1 MFSVVV
7 RKFTSG
13 STSALRMHRST
24 VSESGALP
32 ATIGKH
38 CLKSP
43 EKTTTQTP
51 TKRLVWNTFC
61 LSHQGLSHQVI
72 NAANDRKRRH
82 GDFTPEDD
90 IAILKSI
97 HLPHPEALL
106 ALPPKPHVHV
116 LLLLLQYQH
125 HRHHVERP
133 CCTY

>member
-13 STSALRMHRST
+13 SNSALRMHRST

-32 ATIGKH
+32 TTIGKH

-43 EKTTTQTP
+43 EKTTTHTH
-51 TKRLVWNTFC
+51 TERLVWNTF
-61 LSHQGLSHQVI
+61 GLSHQVI

-82 GDFTPEDD
+82 GDFIPEND

-106 ALPPKPHVHV
+106 ALPFKPHDHV
-116 LLLLLQYQH
+116 LPLLQNQH
-125 HRHHVERP
+125 HRHNVERP